1 MFAAKQVFQGVGVE
15 AGGLH
20 LTDGLFTSSADFGY
34 LFLLDFQEDAWS
46 TGLWSPAWGHLPA
59 CHETVAPTN
68 NTHATGQ
75 GLTFELPAAS
85 LLHTTSEHVS
95 AEPVSVQPALAEFL
109 AIAQGA
115 GGTNAATLSESWSHL
130 VVHTN
135 AVETPATT
143 PPTSSDLVVDGSYLI
158 GTVPRMIAGVGDLIV
173 DLGNDLLT
181 MQGDARPITFIGALG
196 GSRSFTGND
205 GDGTYFGTVRADT
218 IVAGSG
224 DDWFHTFGGG
234 DRLTSGGGSDT
245 FFFSAGDLA
254 KDASTEITDFAV
266 GQDHLDLSDV
276 LAAAGAGQTYA
287 DIVRVVDQTGGVLVQ
302 ALVDGQ
308 WRDVALLDHVASG
321 VTIDQLL
328 L

>member
-1 MFAAKQVFQGVGVE
+1 MVAAMQVFRGIGVE
-15 AGGLH
+15 ADGLH
-20 LTDGLFTSSADFGY
+20 LTDGLFTSSGDLGFLY
-34 LFLLDFQEDAWS
+34 LLGFQDDVWS

-59 CHETVAPTN
+59 GDETDAQVGSSRAPGR
-68 NTHATGQ
+68 AP
-75 GLTFELPAAS
+75 TFELPATSPLQAV
-85 LLHTTSEHVS
+85 SEHGS
-95 AEPVSVQPALAEFL
+95 AESLWVHPALADVL
-109 AIAQGA
+109 AIAQDA
-115 GGTNAATLSESWSHL
+115 GESHAATAFENWGHF
-130 VVHTN
+130 VGNAH
-135 AVETPATT
+135 AVETPTTT
-143 PPTSSDLVVDGSYLI
+143 PPTSSDLVVDGSFLI
-158 GTVPRMIAGVGDLIV
+158 GTVPRVIAGTGDLVV

-181 MQGDARPITFIGALG
+181 VQGDARPITFRGALG

-205 GDGTYFGTVRADT
+205 GDGTYIGTVRADT

-234 DRLTSGGGSDT
+234 DRLTSGDGSDT
-245 FFFSAGDLA
+245 FFFDAADLD
-254 KDASTEITDFAV
+254 KDASTEITDFTV
-266 GQDHLDLSDV
+266 GQDHLDLSEV
-276 LAAAGAGQTYA
+276 LAAAGTGVTYA